1 MKKYGIVTGYNG
13 CWGTIKG
20 VDNIDYSFIKEDLVQ
35 KEENL
40 IVNEQVEFEPQI
52 IKKSDFNFY
61 RANYV
66 KIIQKDEK

>member
-1 MKKYGIVTGYNG
+1 MKKYGIVTSYNG
-13 CWGTIKG
+13 CWGIIKG

-66 KIIQKDEK
+66 KIIQLDN